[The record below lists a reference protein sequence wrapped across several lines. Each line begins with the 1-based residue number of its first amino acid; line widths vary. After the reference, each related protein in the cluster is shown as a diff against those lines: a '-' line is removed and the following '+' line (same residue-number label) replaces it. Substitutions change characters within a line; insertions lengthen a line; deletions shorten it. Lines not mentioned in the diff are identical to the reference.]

1 MPENNYLNEVK
12 EVNGIALEPLRT
24 HPRVVEIRLVLLH
37 EAMCRN
43 WGAAKGTEL
52 MKIFADFFRLEWAK
66 INTILTQAHTIKNIR
81 GKKRSIFKQEIVFSA
96 SIYNEPLWYI
106 ATHHLQVSPNYF
118 YRRNNFYRLER
129 FVTEEWVK
137 NLDTGVAV
145 CGIEGLRLE
154 AIKFLENFTQ
164 FMEVFG
170 NVSVSASSIRGYG
183 ATVNIGRR
191 RTNG

>member
-1 MPENNYLNEVK
+1 
-12 EVNGIALEPLRT
+12 
-24 HPRVVEIRLVLLH
+24 
-37 EAMCRN
+37 MCRN

-52 MKIFADFFRLEWAK
+52 MKTFCDFFRLEWSK
-66 INTILTQAHTIKNIR
+66 INAILTQAHAIKNAR
-81 GKKRSIFKQEIVFSA
+81 GKKRRYFKQEVVFSA

-106 ATHHLQVSPNYF
+106 ATHYLQVSPNYF
-118 YRRNNFYRLER
+118 YRRNNYYRLES

-137 NLDTGVAV
+137 NLDTGVMV

-154 AIKFLENFTQ
+154 AIKFLENFAQ

-183 ATVNIGRR
+183 ATVQIRSKK
-191 RTNG
+191 